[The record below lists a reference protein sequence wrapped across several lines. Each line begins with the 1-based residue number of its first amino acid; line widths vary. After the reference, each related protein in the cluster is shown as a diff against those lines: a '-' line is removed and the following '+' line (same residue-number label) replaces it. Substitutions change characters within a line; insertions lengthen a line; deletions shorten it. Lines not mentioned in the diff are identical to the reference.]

1 MLQMC
6 TSTGKCDLHISK
18 HRSRQNAPMLS
29 FQHMR
34 QDQSLPV
41 LVQHILTADRID
53 RDSTSRF
60 SRFQYQMHFRIMTQR
75 LKMPYSFNCIFNR
88 FFINNIPASKRNIHV
103 KAFFYKALQNLRLHF
118 AHQLN
123 LDLSCLFI
131 PDYTEHRIF
140 FLQLP
145 EILQHPVYITSFRQ
159 LHPIIQNRLQYR
171 CRRTLLHPKPLSR
184 ISPGK
189 SCHSTDTAFFCFL
202 HHLVL
207 VPGINPDLVN
217 FLLHRFFLCHIFQD
231 FFNLQYSVCDL
242 HMCQTAAL

>member
-53 RDSTSRF
+53 RDSTSRL
-60 SRFQYQMHFRIMTQR
+60 SRFQYQMHFCIMTQR

-88 FFINNIPASKRNIHV
+88 FFVNNIPTSKRNIHV
-103 KAFFYKALQNLRLHF
+103 KPFFYKTLQNLRLHF
-118 AHQLN
+118 AHQLDLN
-123 LDLSCLFI
+123 LSCLFI

-140 FLQLP
+140 FLQLS
-145 EILQHPVYITSFRQ
+145 EILQHPVDITAFRQ
-159 LHPIIQNRLQYR
+159 LHPVIQNRLQYR
-171 CRRTLLHPKPLSR
+171 C
-184 ISPGK
+184 
-189 SCHSTDTAFFCFL
+189 
-202 HHLVL
+202 
-207 VPGINPDLVN
+207 
-217 FLLHRFFLCHIFQD
+217 
-231 FFNLQYSVCDL
+231 
-242 HMCQTAAL
+242 